1 MLFLL
6 LVLVES
12 MVGVLFGDH
21 LVVVVDLDLGC
32 HVVGRFS
39 ILEWLCNLML
49 LLLVLLLVHGEKQCF
64 IVFACEVTQTNQS

>member
-12 MVGVLFGDH
+12 MVGVLFGGH
-21 LVVVVDLDLGC
+21 LVVVVDLDLGR

-39 ILEWLCNLML
+39 ILERLCNLML
-49 LLLVLLLVHGEKQCF
+49 LLLVLLLVLGGKTMFHH
-64 IVFACEVTQTNQS
+64 VRV